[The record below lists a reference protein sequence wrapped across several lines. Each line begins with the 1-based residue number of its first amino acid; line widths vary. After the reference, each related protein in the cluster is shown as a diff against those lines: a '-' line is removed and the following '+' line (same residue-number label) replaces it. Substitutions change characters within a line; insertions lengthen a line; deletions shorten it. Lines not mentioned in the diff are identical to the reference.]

1 MTFQRARS
9 EEQREIRRQAILNT
23 TAGMLDTM
31 RVGEVGLN
39 ALSAQVGL
47 AKSNVLRYFES
58 REAILL
64 ELLDRDTK
72 QWLGGL
78 SQQLADTIDPDASAL
93 ERGKQLAAALARSLA
108 PHRVLCDLLG
118 AQAGVLEHNVSAE
131 TVARYKHAMVDNN
144 ATLSELA
151 RRHVPELDA
160 DGSCKVS
167 GMVFVL
173 AGALWGQTQPSRSVR
188 AAYAA
193 DPELAA
199 LCWDFAEILEDTLA
213 TLIAGTLAGNDALA
227 RR

>member
-23 TAGMLDTM
+23 TAAMLDTM

-78 SQQLADTIDPDASAL
+78 SQPLADAVDPDAPGR
-93 ERGKQLAAALARSLA
+93 ERGRQLAAALARSLA

-118 AQAGVLEHNVSAE
+118 AQGGVLEHNVSAE
-131 TVARYKHAMVDNN
+131 TVARYKYAMVDNN
-144 ATLSELA
+144 GTLSGLV
-151 RRHVPELDA
+151 RRHLPELGADA
-160 DGSCKVS
+160 AWKVS
-167 GMVFVL
+167 AMVFVL
-173 AGALWGQTQPSRSVR
+173 AGALWGQTQPSHSVR

-199 LCWDFAEILEDTLA
+199 LCWDFTETLEDTLA
-213 TLIAGTLAGNDALA
+213 TLIAGILAGDGAPA
-227 RR
+227 GR